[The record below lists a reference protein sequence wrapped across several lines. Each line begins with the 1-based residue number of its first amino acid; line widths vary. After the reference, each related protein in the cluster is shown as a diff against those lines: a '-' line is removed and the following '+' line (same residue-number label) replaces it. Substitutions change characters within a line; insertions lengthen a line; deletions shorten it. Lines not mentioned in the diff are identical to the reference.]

1 MMEQKRQH
9 HEKNHLSSDSQQP
22 DYQNILFDIL
32 KTALESLS
40 LKAKITRILDY
51 LLSQPP
57 LHLAEKAVVFI
68 VDHESSALELLVCK
82 GFPSPETHPCKTTRF
97 GFCHCGQAAKSG
109 KTGFYNILPTI
120 YKGIRDTTP
129 YYGNYCIPIKKEEQ
143 LLGMLTV
150 YVATGHK
157 SSAKIEELFEAVAN
171 IFAVIIE
178 NQQMDQQL
186 LQLVNDLRGS
196 IINLREEKKFSESII
211 QGLNHGLIVV
221 DLDGKIRKSNSVA
234 QGIFK
239 PFTQLLNG
247 QYLADFLGDSA
258 SKELLTTTLSE
269 SGQMEKELTFIT
281 PNRDKKII
289 GYSNVPREDARG
301 NKVGVIISLS
311 DISELKYVRKEME
324 KMNRLS
330 TVAEIASAVAHEVRN
345 PLAGIKI
352 MAQSIEEDAKD
363 NSEQLEC
370 SQRIIRQVD
379 RLNELLSDFFS
390 YARPAE
396 PNKRPTSL
404 SSIVAETMPLI
415 NNRLSKNR
423 ITFSQ
428 EISDT
433 LPRIIADP
441 HQVQQVF
448 LNLFLNAIEASRED
462 GHIEIY
468 ASLLTPSML
477 KYYKKLFPAL
487 PAKQKCVVVRFT
499 DNGAG
504 MPPHV
509 AEQVFEPF
517 FTTKTSG
524 AGLGLAIVYRTLKE
538 NDAEII
544 LESKEGKGTTF
555 TLFFKTDN

>member
-415 NNRLSKNR
+415 NNRLSKNG

-428 EISDT
+428 EISDK

>member
-1 MMEQKRQH
+1 MEQRRQPQ
-9 HEKNHLSSDSQQP
+9 ERTTLSSLSQQAG
-22 DYQNILFDIL
+22 YQNILIDIL
-32 KTALESLS
+32 RTALEPLP

-51 LLSQPP
+51 LLSLDH
-57 LHLAEKAVVFI
+57 LHLGRKAALFA
-68 VDHESSALELLVCK
+68 VDQDSDTLDLLISR
-82 GFPSPETHPCKTTRF
+82 GFPAIETLACKSTRF
-97 GFCHCGQAAKSG
+97 GFCHCGQTGKLG
-109 KTGFYNILPTI
+109 KTGFFDAIPVLFDDSENSAPFV
-120 YKGIRDTTP
+120 
-129 YYGNYCIPIKKEEQ
+129 GNYCVPIIKDSHT
-143 LLGMLTV
+143 LGVLTI
-150 YVATGHK
+150 YVLPGHHH
-157 SSAKIEELFEAVAN
+157 STDLEELLEAVAN
-171 IFAVIIE
+171 ILAVIIE
-178 NQQMDQQL
+178 SQQMDQQL
-186 LQLVNDLRGS
+186 IQLVNDLRGS
-196 IINLREEKKFSESII
+196 IISLREEKKFSESII
-211 QGLNHGLIVV
+211 QGLNHGLIVA

-234 QGIFK
+234 QSIFK
-239 PFTQLLNG
+239 PFVTQLDG

-258 SKELLTTTLSE
+258 SAELLATTPCN
-269 SGQMEKELTFIT
+269 SGQMEKELTFVT
-281 PNRDKKII
+281 STRDKKIL

-352 MAQSIEEDAKD
+352 MAQSIEEEAKD

-415 NNRLSKNR
+415 NNRLTKNH
-423 ITFSQ
+423 ITLTEDVSHQ
-428 EISDT
+428 

-448 LNLFLNAIEASRED
+448 LNLFLNAIDAIREQ
-462 GHIEIY
+462 GHIEIS
-468 ASLLTPSML
+468 ASFLTPSML
-477 KYYKKLFPAL
+477 KYYKKHYPAL
-487 PAKQKCVVVRFT
+487 LGSESYVIVRFT
-499 DNGAG
+499 DNGTG
-504 MPPHV
+504 MPPHI

-538 NDAEII
+538 NDAEIV
-544 LESKEGKGTTF
+544 LDSKEGKGTTF
-555 TLFFKTDN
+555 TIFFRADV

>member
-1 MMEQKRQH
+1 MEQKRQH
-9 HEKNHLSSDSQQP
+9 HEKNHLSSNSQQA
-22 DYQNILFDIL
+22 DHQDILFDIL
-32 KTALESLS
+32 KTALESLP
-40 LKAKITRILDY
+40 LKTKITRILDY
-51 LLSQPP
+51 LQSQPL
-57 LHLAEKAVVFI
+57 LHLAERAVVFI
-68 VDHESSALELLVCK
+68 ADHESLSLELLVCK

-97 GFCHCGQAAKSG
+97 GFCHCGHTAKSG
-109 KTGFYNILPTI
+109 KIGFFNILPTI
-120 YKGIRDTTP
+120 YKGYHDAAP

-143 LLGMLTV
+143 LLGMLTL
-150 YVATGHK
+150 YVASGHK
-157 SSAKIEELFEAVAN
+157 SSARIKELFEAVAN
-171 IFAVIIE
+171 VFAVIIE
-178 NQQMDQQL
+178 SQQMDQQL

-247 QYLADFLGDSA
+247 QYLAHFLGDSA

-281 PNRDKKII
+281 PNRDKKIV

-370 SQRIIRQVD
+370 AQRIIRQVD

-428 EISDT
+428 EISDK

-468 ASLLTPSML
+468 ASLLTPTML

-487 PAKQKCVVVRFT
+487 LAEQRSVVVRFT
-499 DNGAG
+499 DNGTG

-555 TLFFKTDN
+555 TLFFRTDN

>member
-1 MMEQKRQH
+1 MEQKRQH
-9 HEKNHLSSDSQQP
+9 HAKNHLSSDSQQA

-40 LKAKITRILDY
+40 LKTKITRILDY

-57 LHLAEKAVVFI
+57 LHLAEKAAVFI
-68 VDHESSALELLVCK
+68 IDHESSALELLVSR

-97 GFCHCGQAAKSG
+97 GFCHCGQAAKNG
-109 KTGFYNILPTI
+109 KTGFFNILPTI
-120 YKGIRDTTP
+120 YKGVRDAAP

-150 YVATGHK
+150 YAATGHK

-178 NQQMDQQL
+178 SQQMDQQL

-234 QGIFK
+234 QTIFK

-258 SKELLTTTLSE
+258 SKELLTTTVSE
-269 SGQMEKELTFIT
+269 SDQMEKELTFIT

-428 EISDT
+428 EISDK

-448 LNLFLNAIEASRED
+448 LNLFLNAIEASRGED

-487 PAKQKCVVVRFT
+487 PAKPKCVVVRFT

>member
-57 LHLAEKAVVFI
+57 LHLAEKAAVFI

-82 GFPSPETHPCKTTRF
+82 GFTSPETHPCKTTRF

-415 NNRLSKNR
+415 NNRLSKNG

-428 EISDT
+428 EISDK